1 MIGTLVGCTE
11 TEDAVA
17 AAPVELVEL
26 DLIQKYSKNLDFAAY
41 LHGTRT
47 GERDR
52 PS

>member
-1 MIGTLVGCTE
+1 MIGTLVGCAE

-26 DLIQKYSKNLDFAAY
+26 DLIQKHNKDFDFTSD
-41 LHGTRT
+41 LTGIRT

-52 PS
+52 PW

>member
-26 DLIQKYSKNLDFAAY
+26 ELIQKHSKDFDLASH
-41 LHGTRT
+41 LNGIRT